1 MEGNAFVSLLWALFF
16 PLSLSPK
23 GFFFPFASCLKCKKR
38 KKKISSCFPLFF
50 DYKIILTW
58 SKSVPVAHPL
68 LQLRF
73 LALYN
78 SLKVF
83 NLDLDGSGSNTLFPQ
98 PILAHLCLFLPRVA
112 PTLGVPPNADP
123 TIALLSDTAQQ
134 QLSSCPYPGWDLALL
149 SLISP

>member
-1 MEGNAFVSLLWALFF
+1 MNCFSKVS
-16 PLSLSPK
+16 
-23 GFFFPFASCLKCKKR
+23 KR
-38 KKKISSCFPLFF
+38 DILAQEKKISSFFPLFF

-112 PTLGVPPNADP
+112 PALGVPPNADP
-123 TIALLSDTAQQ
+123 KNSLLGDTTQQ
-134 QLSSCPYPGWDLALL
+134 
-149 SLISP
+149 